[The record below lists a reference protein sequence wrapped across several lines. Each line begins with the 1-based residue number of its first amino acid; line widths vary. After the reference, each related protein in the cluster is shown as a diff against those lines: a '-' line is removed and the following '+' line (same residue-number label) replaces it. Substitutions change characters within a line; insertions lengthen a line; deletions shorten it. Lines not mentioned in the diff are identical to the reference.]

1 MAEDERLQELTGRV
15 EERKAVVQDLRQAL
29 KAARAH
35 NANLEGAIEEVS
47 LAEPMEPMRCK
58 IKKKFE

>member
-1 MAEDERLQELTGRV
+1 MQELTGRV

-35 NANLEGAIEEVS
+35 NANLEVAIEEVS

-58 IKKKFE
+58 ISKKFE

>member
-1 MAEDERLQELTGRV
+1 MQELTGRV

-35 NANLEGAIEEVS
+35 NANLEVAIEEVS

-58 IKKKFE
+58 I

>member
-35 NANLEGAIEEVS
+35 NANLEVAIEEVS

-58 IKKKFE
+58 I